1 MLTWMCGGMWMWVGG
16 GMWACG
22 GAWGQ
27 VRNARNA
34 QSLTPADRRYEELV
48 QELTVLLA
56 QVRATAM
63 PGWRGCL
70 C

>member
-1 MLTWMCGGMWMWVGG
+1 VGVGVGGMCDGMWV
-16 GMWACG
+16 W
-22 GAWGQ
+22 AWGQ

-56 QVRATAM
+56 QVRATTL
-63 PGWRGCL
+63 PGWGL
-70 C
+70 GW